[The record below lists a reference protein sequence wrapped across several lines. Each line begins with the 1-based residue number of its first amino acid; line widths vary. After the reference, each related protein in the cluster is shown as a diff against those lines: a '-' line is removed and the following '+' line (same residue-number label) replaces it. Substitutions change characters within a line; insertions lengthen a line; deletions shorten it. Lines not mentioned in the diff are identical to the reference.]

1 MFMRRG
7 SLGTRTPRISICW
20 DPPPLFP
27 AQLLQGCGEVS
38 FPERARVGGGGR
50 GAGWCSRCWNLSPER
65 VGALCLFQQRA
76 QSLVGALQMLWVNGC
91 QPCKARGFSSRCLSF
106 LNCEKEAVL
115 GMKCNHS
122 CHLLSS
128 AVCQELFQGPH

>member
-7 SLGTRTPRISICW
+7 PLGTRTPRISICW
-20 DPPPLFP
+20 DHPPYFLPSYYKGVGKCP
-27 AQLLQGCGEVS
+27 SPG
-38 FPERARVGGGGR
+38 RARVGGGGR
-50 GAGWCSRCWNLSPER
+50 GAGWCSHCWNLSPER
-65 VGALCLFQQRA
+65 VGALCLF

-91 QPCKARGFSSRCLSF
+91 QPCKTRGFSSRCLSF

-128 AVCQELFQGPH
+128 TVCQELFQGPY